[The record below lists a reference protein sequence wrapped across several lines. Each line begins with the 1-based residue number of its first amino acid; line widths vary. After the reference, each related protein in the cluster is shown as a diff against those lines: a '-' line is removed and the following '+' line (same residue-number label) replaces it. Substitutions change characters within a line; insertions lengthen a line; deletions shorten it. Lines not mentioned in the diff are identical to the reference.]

1 MFFNSVTFLYFFLL
15 VSAIFYLTPH
25 RFRWIPLLAASY
37 VFYGCFDITYPIF
50 LAIPTIIVFTAAALL
65 ERAKGRSARRG
76 IFIAGIIASLSLLF
90 IFKYINLFRE
100 TFAGWFSGGELKPLQ
115 LILPIGISFY
125 TFKLVGYLAD
135 VYLQRLPA
143 ERHAG
148 YFALYV
154 AFFPQ
159 LLAGPI
165 DRAITFIP
173 ELKKKVVLDWDR
185 VGSGFRLVVWGL
197 FKKIV
202 IADRMAL
209 FVDQV
214 FRDPAQYN
222 GINVL
227 FGVYF
232 YAFQIYCDFSGYSD
246 IAIGLARILGFKSMD
261 NFNFP
266 YFSRTLSQFWNRWHI
281 SLSTWLRDYLFLPI
295 SYAMLRLTKKE
306 TILKVKIEK
315 WAYAGGMS
323 VTMFLGGLWHG
334 ANWTFVV
341 WGLIHG
347 FYLVFAH
354 FTKKSRKRLARKT
367 GISRKPK
374 LYSFAQGII
383 TFHLVSFAW
392 IFFRAPS
399 FQSALVYI
407 RNIHFGLSGTGLVHL
422 IYTFLFLAVF
432 VALEIVLFNR
442 QKFTFI
448 QRIPAVARL
457 AALILFICLTIVF
470 SVDSSNEFIYFQF

>member
-15 VSAIFYLTPH
+15 VGVIYYATPH
-25 RFRWIPLLAASY
+25 RFRWVPLLVGSY
-37 VFYGCFDITYPIF
+37 VFYGFFDVRYLIY
-50 LAIPTIIVFTAAALL
+50 LAIPTIVVFLLARALDRTKGQGIRKFVFFGGIV
-65 ERAKGRSARRG
+65 
-76 IFIAGIIASLSLLF
+76 ASIGLLF
-90 IFKYINLFRE
+90 WFKYLNLFRE
-100 TFAGWFSGGELKPLQ
+100 TFGSLFVEGGLEPLRM
-115 LILPIGISFY
+115 ILPIGISFY
-125 TFKLVGYLAD
+125 SFKLVSYLAD
-135 VYLQRLPA
+135 VYLERLSA
-143 ERHAG
+143 ERHMG

-154 AFFPQ
+154 SFFPQ

-165 DRAITFIP
+165 DRAISFIP
-173 ELKKKVVLDWDR
+173 ELKKRVELDWDR
-185 VGSGFRLVVWGL
+185 IGGGLRLIIWGL

-214 FRDPAQYN
+214 FRDPVHYN
-222 GINVL
+222 GINLL

-232 YAFQIYCDFSGYSD
+232 YTVQIYCDFSGYSD

-266 YFSRTLSQFWNRWHI
+266 YFSRSLAQFWNRWHI
-281 SLSTWLRDYLFLPI
+281 SLSTWLRDYLFLPM
-295 SYAMLRLTKKE
+295 SYSILRWTKKE
-306 TILKVKIEK
+306 TFLNVKIEK

-334 ANWTFVV
+334 ASWTFVG

-354 FTKKSRKRLARKT
+354 FSKRSRKRWARRL
-367 GISRKPK
+367 GIKQRPR
-374 LYSFAQGII
+374 LYAFWQGLV

-399 FQSALVYI
+399 FASAVEYI
-407 RNIHFGLSGTGLVHL
+407 RNIHFGLSGSGMVHL

-432 VALEIVLFNR
+432 ALLEVALFNRERFGFVKRMPQLAKLAAIVLF
-442 QKFTFI
+442 
-448 QRIPAVARL
+448 V
-457 AALILFICLTIVF
+457 CLTIIF

>member
-15 VSAIFYLTPH
+15 VGVVYYATPH
-25 RFRWIPLLAASY
+25 RFRWVPLLVGSY
-37 VFYGCFDITYPIF
+37 VFYGFFDVRYLIY
-50 LAIPTIIVFTAAALL
+50 LALPTILVFLLAQALDRTKGQVIRKWVFMGGIV
-65 ERAKGRSARRG
+65 
-76 IFIAGIIASLSLLF
+76 ASIGLLF
-90 IFKYINLFRE
+90 WFKYLNLFRE
-100 TFAGWFSGGELKPLQ
+100 TFGNLFVEGGLKPLQ
-115 LILPIGISFY
+115 MILPIGISFY
-125 TFKLVGYLAD
+125 SFKLVSYLAD
-135 VYLQRLPA
+135 VYLERLPA
-143 ERHAG
+143 ERHMG

-154 AFFPQ
+154 SFFPQ

-165 DRAITFIP
+165 DRAISFIP
-173 ELKKKVVLDWDR
+173 ELKKRVELDWDR
-185 VGSGFRLVVWGL
+185 VGSGVQLIIWGL

-214 FRDPAQYN
+214 FRDPAHYT
-222 GINVL
+222 GINLL

-232 YAFQIYCDFSGYSD
+232 YTVQIYCDFSGYSD

-261 NFNFP
+261 NFKFP
-266 YFSRTLSQFWNRWHI
+266 YFSRSLTQFWNRWHI

-295 SYAMLRLTKKE
+295 SYSILRWTKKE
-306 TILKVKIEK
+306 TFLNVKIEK

-334 ANWTFVV
+334 ASWTFVG

-354 FTKKSRKRLARKT
+354 FSKRFRKRWARKL
-367 GISRKPK
+367 GIKKRLR
-374 LYSFAQGII
+374 LYAFWQGLV

-392 IFFRAPS
+392 IFFRAPT
-399 FQSALVYI
+399 FTAAVEYI
-407 RNIHFGLSGTGLVHL
+407 RNINVGLSGSGMVHL
-422 IYTFLFLAVF
+422 LYTLLFMAVF
-432 VALEIVLFNR
+432 AILEIALFNR
-442 QKFTFI
+442 G
-448 QRIPAVARL
+448 RIRFVKRMPALARL
-457 AALILFICLTIVF
+457 AAIVLFVCLTIIF